1 MRNKLI
7 NIFRIVFILIL
18 VTLGLLVF
26 FRPAHTETNI
36 LKAIFSSTQDNLLV
50 DLSSRFSSKV
60 NVIVESDDPQ
70 KAENTSKMFYAQ
82 IDKNVIENQRLV
94 ALRDSL
100 LPKLMS
106 GELDVSNIEI

>member
-18 VTLGLLVF
+18 VILGLLVF

-50 DLSSRFSSKV
+50 DLSSRFSAKV

-82 IDKNVIENQRLV
+82 IDKNKMQM
-94 ALRDSL
+94 
-100 LPKLMS
+100 K
-106 GELDVSNIEI
+106 